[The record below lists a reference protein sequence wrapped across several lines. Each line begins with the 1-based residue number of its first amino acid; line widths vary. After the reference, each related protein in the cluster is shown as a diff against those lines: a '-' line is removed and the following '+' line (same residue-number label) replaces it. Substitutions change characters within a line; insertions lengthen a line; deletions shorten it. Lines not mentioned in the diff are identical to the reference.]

1 MGVSSCNRTHQYALV
16 AYLNCHAWA
25 SKELIEKI
33 RSKKALWSLKLL
45 WKRNPSWK
53 VSESFGMHATSCL
66 KGSQH
71 DDMLQTLK
79 RNARK
84 LSEMTLAKFS
94 PLHYMLLKLLRI
106 YLTFISFHKEECQ
119 NRAKPYMLN
128 PKVKLENYVP
138 LSWARGAFRTWGGM
152 QEASYCNNIECKIK

>member
-53 VSESFGMHATSCL
+53 VSEIFGMHATSCL

-79 RNARK
+79 HNARK
-84 LSEMTLAKFS
+84 PSEMTLTKFS
-94 PLHYMLLKLLRI
+94 PLHYILLKLLRI
-106 YLTFISFHKEECQ
+106 YFTFISFHKEACQ